1 MSKRLR
7 NFWIESETDSRS
19 SAIRGGGKDLRTD
32 LFVKKDG
39 ESVKALDIRC
49 WGKSR
54 WINNYSSF
62 TTNTGI
68 NKIKSC

>member
-54 WINNYSSF
+54 
-62 TTNTGI
+62 
-68 NKIKSC
+68 